1 MDDPKVY
8 QMLSEGYTKGVFQ
21 AEATPY
27 TNLLMK
33 MGVDKFEDLAA
44 SNALV
49 RPGAMNTVGAS
60 YIKRKHGQE
69 AVQYIH
75 PIMKPFTENT
85 SGVIIGVLI

>member
-1 MDDPKVY
+1 MSKIPLGDKNVY
-8 QMLSEGYTKGVFQ
+8 GMLSEGYTKGVFQ

-33 MGVDKFEDLAA
+33 MGVSTFEDLAA

-60 YIKRKHGQE
+60 YINRKHGNE
-69 AVQYIH
+69 AA
-75 PIMKPFTENT
+75 
-85 SGVIIGVLI
+85 